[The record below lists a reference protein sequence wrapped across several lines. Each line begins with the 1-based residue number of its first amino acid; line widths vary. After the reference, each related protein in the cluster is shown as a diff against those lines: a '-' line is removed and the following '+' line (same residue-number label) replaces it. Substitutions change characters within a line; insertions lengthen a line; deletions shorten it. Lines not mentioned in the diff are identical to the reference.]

1 MLKAFVF
8 KPLGPFKS
16 FPTTNTIF
24 GAICWGI
31 RWLES
36 EEKLLETLEMFKTGR
51 PPFIISTPL
60 PWKEGKWVF
69 PRPIHF
75 NKDTEGRMP
84 KKVEEYRKYKELK
97 KVKWVSWEVFREALE
112 REPKGS
118 FEGEKT
124 ETKREI
130 ILHAS
135 INRLTMTT
143 GNGKLYNEEIY
154 WIPSFGVIVKF
165 FDESFEPLVWACL
178 EFSQLGGNK
187 TTGMGRY
194 RLEKAEPPEGMEEF
208 ISQKSTRAFLVSDCF
223 YDPEFDLKNSFY
235 DIKVQK
241 PAVENGLTKRV
252 WKNTFCY
259 LTPGSQVRVKTPKD
273 WYGGIKEV
281 LKESSIS
288 VYQYGIGFP
297 LFARW

>member
-8 KPLGPFKS
+8 KPLSPFKS

-36 EEKLLETLEMFKTGR
+36 GEKLLETLEMFKTGR
-51 PPFIISTPL
+51 PPFIISAPL
-60 PWKEGKWVF
+60 LWREGRWIF
-69 PRPIHF
+69 QRPIHF
-75 NKDTEGRMP
+75 NKNTEGRMP
-84 KKVEEYRKYKELK
+84 KDKEEYRRYKELK
-97 KVKWVSWEVFREALE
+97 KVRWISWEVFRETLE
-112 REPKGS
+112 REPKES

-124 ETKREI
+124 EIRREI

-135 INRLTMTT
+135 INRLTITT
-143 GNGKLYNEEIY
+143 VGGELYNEEVH
-154 WIPSFGVIVKF
+154 WLSSFGVIVKF
-165 FDESFEPLVWACL
+165 FDESFEPLVRACL

-194 RLEKAEPPEGMEEF
+194 RFEETEPPEGMEEF
-208 ISQKSTRAFLVSDCF
+208 ISQKSTRAFLISDCF
-223 YDPEFDLKNSFY
+223 YDPEFDLNNSFY

-281 LKESSIS
+281 LKEGSIS

>member
-8 KPLGPFKS
+8 KPLSPFKS

-51 PPFIISTPL
+51 PPFIISAPL
-60 PWKEGKWVF
+60 PWKGGKWIF

-75 NKDTEGRMP
+75 IPMTP
-84 KKVEEYRKYKELK
+84 KNVEEYREYKKFK
-97 KVKWVSWEVFREALE
+97 KAQWVSWEVFREILK
-112 REPKGS
+112 REPERS
-118 FEGEKT
+118 FEGEKPQIN
-124 ETKREI
+124 KDVI
-130 ILHAS
+130 PHAS

-143 GNGKLYNEEIY
+143 VGGELYNEEAL
-154 WIPSFGVIVKF
+154 WLSSFGVIVKF
-165 FDESFEPLVWACL
+165 FDGSFEPLVKACL
-178 EFSQLGGNK
+178 KFSQLGGNK
-187 TTGMGRY
+187 TTGMGRC
-194 RLEKAEPPEGMEEF
+194 RLEETEPPEGMEEF
-208 ISQKSTRAFLVSDCF
+208 ISQKSTRAFLISDCF
-223 YDPEFDLKNSFY
+223 YDPEFDLNKSFY

-281 LKESSIS
+281 LKEGSIS

>member
-8 KPLGPFKS
+8 KPLSPFKS
-16 FPTTNTIF
+16 FPTANTIF

-51 PPFIISTPL
+51 PPFIISAPL
-60 PWKEGKWVF
+60 PWERDRWIF

-75 NKDTEGRMP
+75 IPMTP
-84 KKVEEYRKYKELK
+84 KNVEEYKRYKEFK
-97 KVKWVSWEVFREALE
+97 KAEWVSWEVFRETLE

-118 FEGEKT
+118 FEGEKPQ
-124 ETKREI
+124 TKQEVI
-130 ILHAS
+130 PHAS

-143 GNGKLYNEEIY
+143 VGGELYNEEAL
-154 WIPSFGVIVKF
+154 WLFSFGVIVKF
-165 FDESFEPLVWACL
+165 FDGSFAPLVRACL

-187 TTGMGRY
+187 TIGMGRC

-208 ISQKSTRAFLVSDCF
+208 ISQKSARAFLISDCF
-223 YDPEFDLKNSFY
+223 YDPEFDLNKSFY

-241 PAVENGLTKRV
+241 PAVENRLTKRV

-259 LTPGSQVRVKTPKD
+259 LTPGSQVQVKTPKD

-281 LKESSIS
+281 LKEGSIS
-288 VYQYGIGFP
+288 VYQYGLGFP
-297 LFARW
+297 LFARWEK